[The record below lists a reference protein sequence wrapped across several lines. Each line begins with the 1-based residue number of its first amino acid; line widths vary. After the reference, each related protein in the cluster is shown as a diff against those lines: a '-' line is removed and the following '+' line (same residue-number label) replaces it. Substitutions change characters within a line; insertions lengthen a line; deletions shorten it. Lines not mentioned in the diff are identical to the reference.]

1 VPKFSTTGA
10 LQQQVFNTSL
20 MNAMESYFNYLM
32 GGGCGIPRVKM
43 MGTLDDW
50 ETLLKKFDG
59 LA

>member
-1 VPKFSTTGA
+1 
-10 LQQQVFNTSL
+10 
-20 MNAMESYFNYLM
+20 MESYFNYLM